1 MKTFNIFEEYEP
13 SPTKTVCDSV
23 QKKAWST
30 LYYSVPDLWRK
41 DVSILVVIDMN
52 SERMEIDMQLMG
64 PDIGVSHEIRD
75 IITKTVRGDYSSIL
89 NELRYVSEEF
99 GERCALRMNKF

>member
-1 MKTFNIFEEYEP
+1 MKNFLEFEE
-13 SPTKTVCDSV
+13 SPTRTVCGAI
-23 QKKAWST
+23 QNKAFNT

-41 DVSILVVIDMN
+41 DVSIYVGIDMN

-75 IITKTVRGDYSSIL
+75 IITKAVRGDYSAIM